1 MITEMDNL
9 HNADGENNSN
19 YSSTNDSSTE
29 SYKTDESNNS
39 QEKKNEISLKDYD
52 TFSFDVLIDEAKN
65 LLSKHDVQ
73 DIKEHFNLIRD
84 AFKSK
89 LEKEEAAKK
98 KAFLEDGGNE
108 IDFRYE
114 TSYREKFN
122 IVYNDYKNQ
131 LSIHHKQNEKK
142 EDENLTER
150 LGIIDELKSLY
161 QEQSDSSSGMFKK
174 FRELKTRWHNAG
186 RIPAKNAENIFKN
199 YFFHLDNFYT
209 YLDMNKELQT
219 LDYAHNLEV
228 RYSIIKRAEELI
240 NEPNV
245 QKALNELQY
254 LHRLWKEEAVP
265 VQEDLREP
273 TWLHFKELTNKIHDR
288 KGELNE
294 KIKIEQKENLENKIE
309 IIAKIKAINE
319 GVAEKSHGEW
329 QKAITEINSLRE
341 KFIGLG
347 RVPKEN
353 NADTWDAFKKAT
365 REFNH
370 IKNDFYKSLKSDQQV
385 NLEKKT
391 ALLEIAKKH
400 AESTDWNNSVTVIKK
415 IQNDWKNIGHV
426 PRKNSDKIW
435 KEFKDTCNK
444 FFDRYKKRH
453 EQDNEKLEQNFEQKT
468 SLLENFKSSEISQDK
483 EQALQE
489 LQKFKN
495 EWTSLGKV
503 PSDKLAINQEF
514 NSLYNS
520 KVAELN
526 LSKAELN
533 DFELQTFVN
542 KIKAN
547 GNGGQLDDEI
557 RKTRKAIEELER
569 DINQLDNNVNFF
581 SNANKDSPLLKDVFK
596 QIDEKRKKLTE
607 EEIKLKTLFN
617 IDLND

>member
-1 MITEMDNL
+1 MNTEMDNL
-9 HNADGENNSN
+9 HDADGENNSKN
-19 YSSTNDSSTE
+19 SSAKDLNTE
-29 SYKTDESNNS
+29 SYKTDESNN
-39 QEKKNEISLKDYD
+39 QEEKNEISLKDYD

-73 DIKEHFNLIRD
+73 DIREHFNQIRD

-89 LEKEEAAKK
+89 LENEEAAKK

-142 EDENLTER
+142 EDDNLKER
-150 LGIIDELKSLY
+150 LAIIDELKSLY
-161 QEQSDSSSGMFKK
+161 QEQSDSTSGMFKK

-273 TWLHFKELTNKIHDR
+273 TWLQFKELTNKIHDR

-294 KIKIEQKENLENKIE
+294 RIKQEQKDNLEKKVEIISKIKTITES
-309 IIAKIKAINE
+309 
-319 GVAEKSHGEW
+319 VANKSHSEW
-329 QKAITEINSLRE
+329 QKAITEINTLRE
-341 KFIGLG
+341 NFIGLG
-347 RVPKEN
+347 RVPKEK
-353 NADTWDAFKKAT
+353 NAETWDAFKKVT

-370 IKNDFYKSLKSDQQV
+370 IKNDFYKSLKSDQQI

-391 ALLEIAKKH
+391 ALLEIAKQH
-400 AESTDWNNSVTVIKK
+400 ADSTDWNNSVAVIKK

-435 KEFKDTCNK
+435 KEFKETCNK

-453 EQDNEKLEQNFEQKT
+453 EQDNEKLEQNFEQKA
-468 SLLENFKSSEISQDK
+468 SLLERFKTTEITEDK
-483 EQALQE
+483 DQALEE

-495 EWTSLGKV
+495 EWTALGKV

-514 NSLYNS
+514 NTLYNS
-520 KVAELN
+520 KISGLN

-533 DFELQTFVN
+533 DYELQSFVN
-542 KIKAN
+542 KVKAN
-547 GNGGQLDDEI
+547 GNGSLLDEEI
-557 RKTRKAIEELER
+557 RKTRKTIEELEK

-581 SNANKDSPLLKDVFK
+581 SNADKNSPLLKDVFK
-596 QIDEKRKKLTE
+596 QIDEKRKKLVE

>member
-19 YSSTNDSSTE
+19 NSSTNDSSTE

-353 NADTWDAFKKAT
+353 NADTWDAFKIAT

-520 KVAELN
+520 KIAELN

-557 RKTRKAIEELER
+557 RKTRKTIEELER

-596 QIDEKRKKLTE
+596 QIDEKRKKLIE